1 MAGGSGATKR
11 VLLVPDGMADEPQ
24 EELGGRTPLEA
35 AATPAMD
42 ALARSGT
49 TGLVQT
55 VPHGMPPGSDVAN
68 LAVLGYDPAAVFS
81 GRSPLEAASIGV
93 ELGPDDVSYRCNF
106 VTVDAGVMKDH
117 TAGSIA
123 GDEAR
128 ALIAALSGQLGG
140 GPFEFYAGV
149 SYRNLLVWR
158 GGEQVPC
165 TPPHD
170 ILDRPVQGYLPG
182 VTAGAGDTPAAR
194 RLAELQR
201 DADAVLAPL
210 RPGTAVW
217 FWGEGTAPSMPRFAE
232 LYGLSGAV
240 VGAVD
245 LVRGIGRYAGLDVLD
260 VPGAT
265 GDLLTDYAAKGRAAL
280 AALRDHDLVWVHVEA
295 PDEAAHMGSVTE
307 KVRAIERVDA
317 EVLAPLLDAPAPP
330 AILVLPDHFT
340 PVRTRTHDGSPVPF
354 VFAGPGGAGGV
365 GKTAGA
371 ATATGF
377 GETSA
382 AASGLVVRDGPSLM
396 RLFLDGTG

>member
-1 MAGGSGATKR
+1 MAGGNGTAKR

-49 TGLVQT
+49 TGLVRT
-55 VPHGMPPGSDVAN
+55 VPQGMPPGSDVAN

-106 VTVDAGVMKDH
+106 VTIEAGAMKDH

-123 GDEAR
+123 GEDAR
-128 ALIAALSGQLGG
+128 ALIAALSEALGG

-158 GGEQVPC
+158 GGELVSC

-170 ILDRPVQGYLPG
+170 ILDRPVQGHLPG
-182 VTAGAGDTPAAR
+182 QAAGAGDTPAAR
-194 RLAELQR
+194 RLADLQR
-201 DADAVLAPL
+201 RADEVLAPL
-210 RPGTAVW
+210 RPGTGVW
-217 FWGEGTAPSMPRFAE
+217 FWGEGTAPSMPRFRD

-280 AALRDHDLVWVHVEA
+280 AALDDHDLVWVHVEA

-317 EVLAPLLDAPAPP
+317 QVLSPLLDAPAPP
-330 AILVLPDHFT
+330 AVLVLPDHFT

-354 VFAGPGGAGGV
+354 VFARPGSVREAARERG
-365 GKTAGA
+365 
-371 ATATGF
+371 ATATAGF

-382 AASGLVVRDGPSLM
+382 AASGLMVPDGPSLM